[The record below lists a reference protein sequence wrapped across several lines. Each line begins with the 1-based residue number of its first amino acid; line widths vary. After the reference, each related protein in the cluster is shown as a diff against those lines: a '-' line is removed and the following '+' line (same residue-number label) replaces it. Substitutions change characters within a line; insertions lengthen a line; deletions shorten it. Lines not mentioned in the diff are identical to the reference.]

1 MMASMKYV
9 KALAPGKVNLALRVG
24 APRADGFHPLDT
36 VFEALDIY
44 EELEAWADPSGAI
57 TLEYDLAGFGADL
70 PVDESNLAIR
80 AAQALRERFVEK
92 SVRAAAD
99 KGNAADC
106 CDKSFTA
113 GYSCSED
120 DIDGEFTSHKDETGS
135 DLPVSPSA
143 ARFGAHMKILKRIPI
158 AGGMAGGSADA
169 AAALVALNALW
180 ELELDRAELA
190 EIGADLGSDVPFI
203 LMGEIARGRSRGED
217 LVPLSSQCS
226 HGFVML
232 VNNEGL
238 STPAVFK
245 EFDRLTA
252 KREAGAEDSDASRR
266 GSSFLRDQG
275 NNAEMAK
282 VSAPRSTAELCSALT
297 EAQEVRD
304 IAPYMGNDL
313 ENPAFSLRSDLREI
327 VQKIREL
334 QRCNKDTGVGVIL
347 SGSGPTIAVLC
358 EPNETQS
365 VAAQLQLHFPELTML
380 CASGPAQGA
389 GVCSVQ

>member
-1 MMASMKYV
+1 MMKAMQHV
-9 KALAPGKVNLALRVG
+9 KVIAPGKVNLALHVG

-44 EELEAWADPSGAI
+44 EELEAWADPSGDV

-80 AAQALRERFVEK
+80 AARALLERCAERG
-92 SVRAAAD
+92 VRVARGEGSAAHCHTDAAGSHVCGAD
-99 KGNAADC
+99 EAD
-106 CDKSFTA
+106 DSFIV
-113 GYSCSED
+113 C
-120 DIDGEFTSHKDETGS
+120 KDEADGDS
-135 DLPVSPSA
+135 PVSLSA

-180 ELELDRAELA
+180 ELGLDRAELA

-203 LMGEIARGRSRGED
+203 LMGGIARGKSRGEE
-217 LVPLSSQCS
+217 LVPLSSQCR

-232 VNNEGL
+232 INSAGL

-245 EFDRLTA
+245 EFDRLAA
-252 KREAGAEDSDASRR
+252 KRALVVEDKGVREREASCLLGQS
-266 GSSFLRDQG
+266 
-275 NNAEMAK
+275 NNAETA
-282 VSAPRSTAELCSALT
+282 SASVPSSTAGLC
-297 EAQEVRD
+297 EAVIGGNVRD
-304 IAPYMGNDL
+304 IALLMGNDL
-313 ENPAFSLRSDLREI
+313 EEPAFSLRPDLREI

-334 QRCNKDTGVGVIL
+334 QRQHTNMGAGVIL

-358 EPNETQS
+358 EPHETHD
-365 VAAQLQLHFPELTML
+365 VAARLRRHFPELTML

>member
-1 MMASMKYV
+1 MMKAMQHV
-9 KALAPGKVNLALRVG
+9 KVIAPGKVNLALHVG

-44 EELEAWADPSGAI
+44 EELEAWVDPSGDV

-80 AAQALRERFVEK
+80 AAQALRERFVEN
-92 SVRAAAD
+92 SVRVAKD
-99 KGNAADC
+99 KGNTDDC

-113 GYSCSED
+113 SYSCSED
-120 DIDGEFTSHKDETGS
+120 DIDGECTSRTDEMGGDS
-135 DLPVSPSA
+135 PVSLSA

-180 ELELDRAELA
+180 ELGLDRAELA

-203 LMGEIARGRSRGED
+203 LMGEIARGKSRGEE
-217 LVPLSSQCS
+217 LVPLSSQCV

-232 VNNEGL
+232 INPEGL

-245 EFDRLTA
+245 EFDRLAA
-252 KREAGAEDSDASRR
+252 KRASVVEDKGVREREA
-266 GSSFLRDQG
+266 SSLLGQS
-275 NNAEMAK
+275 NNAETASA
-282 VSAPRSTAELCSALT
+282 SAPSSTAGLC
-297 EAQEVRD
+297 EAVIGGNVRD
-304 IAPYMGNDL
+304 IALLMGNDL
-313 ENPAFSLRSDLREI
+313 EEPAFSLRPDLREI

-334 QRCNKDTGVGVIL
+334 QRQNTNMGAGVIL

-358 EPNETQS
+358 EPQETHD
-365 VAAQLQLHFPELTML
+365 VAARLRRHFPELTML